1 MAFYES
7 PLDPKSDYVIYEWYL
22 SDSDDSDRR
31 RFNMWMLE
39 LKELWASFITV
50 FWLVFLLEIILKN
63 LIQGNQIIFQRC
75 PSNGLGDY

>member
-1 MAFYES
+1 MAFCKS
-7 PLDPKSDYVIYEWYL
+7 PLDPKGDYVIYEWYL

-50 FWLVFLLEIILKN
+50 FWLVFLLEIIKKKLYKV
-63 LIQGNQIIFQRC
+63 IISFFKEMSFDVFR
-75 PSNGLGDY
+75 LD

>member
-1 MAFYES
+1 MAFYEP

-50 FWLVFLLEIILKN
+50 FWLVFLLEIILKKN
-63 LIQGNQIIFQRC
+63 HTR
-75 PSNGLGDY
+75 